1 MMDKK
6 DFADS
11 ILKDLTDRLKG
22 KKEGS
27 KKTSYVTLESFLNQD
42 KDKKTET
49 ATERKLNHHNGKRV
63 VLTENDILNMNVEK
77 LLLPHDAI
85 LTPLAK
91 DAARKK
97 GIIIVKGN

>member
-1 MMDKK
+1 MDKK
-6 DFADS
+6 DFADA
-11 ILKDLTDRLKG
+11 ILKDLTNRLKG

-27 KKTSYVTLESFLNQD
+27 KKIVSVTLESFLNQD
-42 KDKKTET
+42 KEKKTET
-49 ATERKLNHHNGKRV
+49 VSEQKLKDHDGKRI
-63 VLTENDILNMNVEK
+63 VLTENDILKMNVEK

-97 GIIIVKGN
+97 GIIIVKEN

>member
-1 MMDKK
+1 MDKK
-6 DFADS
+6 DFADA
-11 ILKDLTDRLKG
+11 ILKDLTNRLKG

-27 KKTSYVTLESFLNQD
+27 KRIVSVTLESFLNQD

-49 ATERKLNHHNGKRV
+49 VSEQKLKDHDGKRI

-97 GIIIVKGN
+97 GIIIIKEN